1 MTQENGFL
9 ARIKEIRLESTGVK
23 SFVIEAADGADL
35 PSWSPGAHVDL
46 ALAPG
51 MNRQYSLCGNPA
63 DRRTAR
69 FAVLKELQSR
79 GGSIM
84 LHDRVELGDD
94 LDVIAVRNHFP
105 LVTAERFRLVA
116 GGIGI
121 TPLLAMAR
129 ELDQRGL
136 DWQLLYGGR
145 TRAHMA
151 FQDELEAFGDKVL
164 IRPQDECGLL
174 PLGKFLG
181 TEEPGKVVYCCG
193 PEPLIKA
200 VEAYCAG
207 WDESALQIERF
218 HPKEQAPHAPD
229 SAFDVELRRSDK
241 MVTVHAGQ
249 SIADALE
256 EVGVVIPRSC
266 NEGTCGTCITKIL
279 EGIADHRDSFLRP
292 KQRDKNNV
300 IMVCCSR
307 SRTPRLVLDV

>member
-9 ARIKEIRLESTGVK
+9 ARVREIRVEASEVK
-23 SFVIEAADGADL
+23 SFVIEASDGADM

-84 LHDRVELGDD
+84 LHDQVKSGDD
-94 LDVIAVRNHFP
+94 LEVVAFRNHFP
-105 LVTAERFRLVA
+105 LVTAERFLLIA

-129 ELDQRGL
+129 ELD
-136 DWQLLYGGR
+136 WQGKGWALLYGGR
-145 TRAHMA
+145 TRSHMA
-151 FQDELEAFGDKVL
+151 FLDELETFGDKVL
-164 IRPQDECGLL
+164 VRPQDEFGLL
-174 PLGKFLG
+174 QLAAFLG
-181 TEEPGKVVYCCG
+181 SEEPGKVVYCCG

-200 VEAYCAG
+200 VEAYCAN

-218 HPKEQAPHAPD
+218 HPKDPEPHAPD
-229 SAFDVELRRSDK
+229 SAFEVELRRSGK
-241 MVTVHAGQ
+241 TVTVQAGQ

-266 NEGTCGTCITKIL
+266 NEGTCGTCLTKII
-279 EGIADHRDSFLRP
+279 EGLPDHRDSFLRP
-292 KQRDKNNV
+292 KQREKNNT
-300 IMVCCSR
+300 ILVCCSR
-307 SRTPRLVLDV
+307 SRTSRLVLDV